1 MKPISMV
8 KFETIPFED
17 ALEVNGGA
25 RAKQSYS
32 DTQYS
37 MMTEAS
43 EVTAESKKK

>member
-1 MKPISMV
+1 MKPFSMV
-8 KFETIPFED
+8 KFEEVSHEE
-17 ALEVNGGA
+17 ALELNGGA

-43 EVTAESKKK
+43 EITAESKLR